1 MAFSKLILSQIVGLA
16 SNSFLMDLAVDKVKT
31 TLVEKTAEEIESKI
45 PIELPISVKDVLLGN
60 ATAPT
65 MDDIKGELLNPE
77 NVSYVPEPIK
87 QEINDTLTVIEDNVK
102 SVIEIK
108 NNLFGALNTLL
119 LPIATLEDLSSNLE
133 DVVVT
138 IDDLIT
144 IIQAIPLPLAV
155 PPGAGLP
162 ANVVIG
168 FADGLASAKTIN
180 EQIKGPVSTISPSI
194 AEMRKVITPIIGK
207 LLLFDGLFMTI
218 TTIII
223 FIKLL
228 LLRKPGE
235 ELTDSEINDV
245 VVATTDALLSGLV
258 ETPGPIVSNST
269 EGVNALAEAELL
281 NQLQPGSNDPLI
293 YKGYLLTIEYDPNN
307 QYSFPLRRIKGTFL
321 NINEIGNNINRPEPG
336 TTSESERLFLRL
348 KDSVI
353 YNLKSNI
360 PVGEG
365 TTSSTPYPAPY
376 SYSSSVQVLI
386 SEIIYEIDRFIA
398 GKESL
403 ITNENVYII
412 FDVVGLPVGFNP
424 LVEGRTLSAGVVKG
438 EDVTGRD
445 QDAIDYVESLGDSR
459 DNPSTIFDNYR
470 IQTER
475 RSWVYDVNK
484 VKVGRI
490 PGKYGVE
497 LDYAG
502 YGAIQYL
509 GLFLGSIPEPSYV
522 VLYPPTAT
530 VGTEGSD
537 RNEMSEGTTQG
548 SITDPNK
555 QYN

>member
-16 SNSFLMDLAVDKVKT
+16 SNSFLMDAAVDKVKT

-45 PIELPISVKDVLLGN
+45 PIELPINVKDVLLGN

-65 MDDIKGELLNPE
+65 MGDVTGELLKPE

-133 DVVVT
+133 NVVGTV
-138 IDDLIT
+138 DDLIT
-144 IIQAIPLPLAV
+144 LLSAIPLPLAV

-403 ITNENVYII
+403 IINENAYII

-459 DNPSTIFDNYR
+459 DNPSTIFNNYR

>member
-133 DVVVT
+133 EVVVT
-138 IDDLIT
+138 VDDLIT
-144 IIQAIPLPLAV
+144 ILQAIPLPLAV

-403 ITNENVYII
+403 IINENAYII

>member
-31 TLVEKTAEEIESKI
+31 TLIEKTAEEIESKI

-133 DVVVT
+133 EVVVT
-138 IDDLIT
+138 VDDLIT
-144 IIQAIPLPLAV
+144 ILQAIPLPLAV

-403 ITNENVYII
+403 IINENAYII

>member
-31 TLVEKTAEEIESKI
+31 TLIEKTAEEIESKI

-133 DVVVT
+133 EVVVT
-138 IDDLIT
+138 VDDLIT
-144 IIQAIPLPLAV
+144 ILQAIPLPLAV

-403 ITNENVYII
+403 IINENAYII

-530 VGTEGSD
+530 VGTEGS
-537 RNEMSEGTTQG
+537 ET
-548 SITDPNK
+548 K
-555 QYN
+555 